1 MALGQT
7 RPTIGNMPPA
17 SLLNPKV
24 VVWVEVPK
32 DVPLDLALMEGVEL
46 QGAAMGFAKP
56 LEKNPLIIIVDVSPI
71 ENGEFAFVMLAYWSV
86 VVNVILSKYKTPSKP
101 YKAPQFVSGGITR
114 DSNPLARV
122 RGPYYDSC
130 FLQ

>member
-1 MALGQT
+1 MKINHPCRQICQSHASYD
-7 RPTIGNMPPA
+7 PTNNGKI
-17 SLLNPKV
+17 K
-24 VVWVEVPK
+24 
-32 DVPLDLALMEGVEL
+32 
-46 QGAAMGFAKP
+46 
-56 LEKNPLIIIVDVSPI
+56 IIRVDVSPI
-71 ENGEFAFVMLAYWSV
+71 KNGDFAFVMLVYWSV

-114 DSNPLARV
+114 DSNLLARV